1 MGRKRSKISKT
12 NGFQKGNK
20 PWNKDFENSKL
31 YSLKKSL
38 DLFSNI

>member
-20 PWNKDFENSKL
+20 PWNKGI
-31 YSLKKSL
+31 
-38 DLFSNI
+38 DLEFDNNLEIVKV